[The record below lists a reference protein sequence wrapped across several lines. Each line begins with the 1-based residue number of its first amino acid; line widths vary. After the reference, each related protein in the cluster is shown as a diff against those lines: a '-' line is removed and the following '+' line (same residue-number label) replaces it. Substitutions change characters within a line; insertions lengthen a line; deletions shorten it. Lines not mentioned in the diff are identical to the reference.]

1 MKHGHGNDGL
11 AMPASVAHRGLD
23 LFDHRHGGEERGDGH
38 QHHQSPA
45 TASDPQGD
53 FAQVVAMAEAH
64 GANTLSA
71 TFASALTVE
80 NHFAFVNAM
89 AMAAP

>member
-1 MKHGHGNDGL
+1 
-11 AMPASVAHRGLD
+11 
-23 LFDHRHGGEERGDGH
+23 
-38 QHHQSPA
+38 
-45 TASDPQGD
+45 
-53 FAQVVAMAEAH
+53 MAEAH

-71 TFASALTVE
+71 TFASAFTVE

>member
-1 MKHGHGNDGL
+1 MKHGHGNDSL

-23 LFDHRHGGEERGDGH
+23 LFDRRHDGEERGD
-38 QHHQSPA
+38 
-45 TASDPQGD
+45 
-53 FAQVVAMAEAH
+53 
-64 GANTLSA
+64 
-71 TFASALTVE
+71 VE